1 VEKEDL
7 ARQFDLLS
15 RLLKVARDNP
25 FKIRTYEFAAKT
37 IRSNLTSGKLS
48 SQDIIAL
55 SSIKGIGKAVVEKSL
70 EFLHGSEIQ
79 KITDLKSTLPNSIYA
94 LAAHDLIDPEVLSFI
109 WKDMGLTEPLEI
121 VGFLVDKKESLK
133 LSQERLSSI
142 EALLIEIGS
151 SKTK

>member
-1 VEKEDL
+1 MEKEDL

-15 RLLKVARDNP
+15 RLLKVTRDNP
-25 FKIRTYEFAAKT
+25 FKIRTYEFAART

-48 SQDIIAL
+48 SQDIKAL

-79 KITDLKSTLPNSIYA
+79 KITDLRSTVPNSIYI

-121 VGFLVDKKESLK
+121 LEFMVDKKESLK

-142 EALLIEIGS
+142 EALLIEVGS
-151 SKTK
+151 SRTK